1 MLLERLFALKKS
13 GTSVRRELVAG
24 LTNFMTI
31 SYIIFVQPSL
41 LAIAGMDYGAV
52 LVATCVS
59 SAIATFFMAFL
70 TNYPVVLAPGMG
82 LNAYFVFDVCLNQS
96 LGVSWQEGLGI
107 IFISG
112 LLFFILSFVG
122 IREAIMNAL
131 PASLQHAIA
140 IGIGLFIAFIGLQ
153 MSGIITRHSATY
165 VTRGDLLS
173 TPVLLSLFGIAV
185 TLALMARKVRGA
197 ILIGVLVSAVGN
209 LIFGLAKYEGI
220 AAPPPSLAPTF
231 FKLQLPNIFAKLE
244 LISVVFVF
252 FAIDMFDSIGT
263 LTAIGYRAELMEE
276 GKLAKARRALITDAG
291 GTVGGAL
298 LGTST
303 VTCYI
308 ESATGIAVGGRT
320 GLTAVFTGLFM
331 LLSIFLYPLV
341 KIVGGGYAI
350 SQTTTLYPIIAPA
363 LIVVG
368 GLMLRNVSLIDWE
381 DLTESVPAFLTMIMM
396 PLSFSITDGIG
407 FGLVSLAFLKLVTGR
422 GKEVNPIVYYFAL
435 FFIACYIGDL

>member
-1 MLLERLFALKKS
+1 MLLEKLFELKKS
-13 GTSVRRELVAG
+13 GTTVRRELIAG

-31 SYIIFVQPSL
+31 SYIIFVQPSML
-41 LAIAGMDYGAV
+41 SIVGMDYGAV
-52 LVATCVS
+52 MVATCVS
-59 SAIATFFMAFL
+59 SAVATFFMAFL
-70 TNYPVVLAPGMG
+70 TNYPVVLAPAMG
-82 LNAYFVFDVCLNQS
+82 LNAYFVFDVCQGLN
-96 LGVSWQEGLGI
+96 LPWQEALGI
-107 IFISG
+107 VFISG
-112 LLFFILSFVG
+112 VLFFILSFVG
-122 IREAIMNAL
+122 IREAVMNAI
-131 PASLQHAIA
+131 PSSLQNAIA

-153 MSGIITRHSATY
+153 MSGIITRHPVTF

-185 TLALMARKVRGA
+185 ILMLMARKVRGA
-197 ILIGVLVSAVGN
+197 ILIGILLSAVGN
-209 LIFGLAKYEGI
+209 LIFGIAEYEGI
-220 AAPPPSLAPTF
+220 VALPPSVAPTF

-244 LISVVFVF
+244 LISVIFVF

-263 LTAIGYRAELMEE
+263 LTGIGYRAELLEE
-276 GKLAKARRALITDAG
+276 GKLTKARNALLTDAG
-291 GTVGGAL
+291 STVGGAL

-308 ESATGIAVGGRT
+308 ESTTGIAEGGRT
-320 GLTAVFTGLFM
+320 GLTAVFTGIFM
-331 LLSIFLYPLV
+331 LLSLCLYPIV
-341 KIVGGGYAI
+341 KIIGGGYAI

-368 GLMLRNVSLIDWE
+368 GLMLRNVSQIDWE
-381 DLTESVPAFLTMIMM
+381 DITESIPAFFTMIMM

-407 FGLVSLAFLKLVTGR
+407 FGLVSLAFLKVVTGR